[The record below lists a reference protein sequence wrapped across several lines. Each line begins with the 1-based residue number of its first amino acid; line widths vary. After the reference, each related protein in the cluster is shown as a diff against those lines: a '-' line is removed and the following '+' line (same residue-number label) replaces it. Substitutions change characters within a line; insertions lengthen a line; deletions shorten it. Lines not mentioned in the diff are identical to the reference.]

1 MFSILLPNVRQF
13 EERNE
18 RNMLRTRKKRRVLPI
33 ILILLAVVIVLFL
46 AGIWFLSYSEKP
58 LKKEEATALSRI
70 EGNVDLKKQDQFY
83 LYNGTKET
91 YYVLTGENKAGKKII
106 VWVPKKKSGEI
117 LVKYASDG
125 ISEKKAREI
134 VKAKKNPAKILK
146 VTLGMEEGIP
156 LWEVSYLDKDD
167 RLGYYDMSFSEGKW
181 LRQIENL

>member
-18 RNMLRTRKKRRVLPI
+18 RNMLRTRRKRRILPI
-33 ILILLAVVIVLFL
+33 ILIPLAVVVVVFL
-46 AGIWFLSYSEKP
+46 AGIWFLNYSEKP
-58 LKKEEATALSRI
+58 IKKTEAAALSRI
-70 EGNVDLKKQDQFY
+70 KGSVDLKKQDQFY

-125 ISEKKAREI
+125 ISAQKAREI
-134 VKAKKNPAKILK
+134 VEAKKKPAKILN
-146 VTLGMEEGIP
+146 VTLGMEDGVP

-167 RLGYYDMSFSEGKW
+167 QLGYYDMSFSEGKW